1 MTGED
6 KALPDMGGPSP
17 LLVDSLSADAT
28 GRWEVFTEA
37 SAYLLDLD
45 ARTATR
51 VPGAGAG
58 LPGDQSLVAQ
68 LRRDHRPVP
77 LLRFTGARVGQP
89 MTLVLDIRGDGVETV
104 RHTTY
109 VMLIRR
115 AASDGQD
122 QPHPPTPF
130 PRVWLD

>member
-1 MTGED
+1 VTGED

-51 VPGAGAG
+51 VPGAGAVW
-58 LPGDQSLVAQ
+58 PGDQAPVAQ
-68 LRRDHRPVP
+68 LRRDHRSVP

-89 MTLVLDIRGDGVETV
+89 MTLVLDIRGDGVETA

-115 AASDGQD
+115 AASDAGGSW
-122 QPHPPTPF
+122 PAGPY
-130 PRVWLD
+130 PRVRLT